1 MRVIV
6 TVNNDDSDAEMN
18 LPTGSAPEYV
28 GALTGQKVSAQ
39 GGRIRVRVAANS
51 GEIWLPAGDMPEY
64 KPVQVEVPET
74 AAAKEENTASETE
87 EKPADENGT
96 VAETAQE
103 AEASTAANTDKDSDD
118 TANPSDVSSTTE
130 TEPSS
135 SQETAE
141 TVTPN
146 PNKTPEEM
154 TVGELQAAILAK
166 MAGNGPVD
174 DQMKKTV
181 YDNIWHDSLV
191 NWLKSFR

>member
-1 MRVIV
+1 MIV

-28 GALTGQKVSAQ
+28 GELTGQKVSAQ

-118 TANPSDVSSTTE
+118 TANPSDVSSTPE

-166 MAGNGPVD
+166 MAGNGSVD

>member
-1 MRVIV
+1 MIV

-118 TANPSDVSSTTE
+118 TANPSDVSSTPE

-166 MAGNGPVD
+166 RAGNGPVD

>member
-1 MRVIV
+1 MIV

-51 GEIWLPAGDMPEY
+51 GEIWLPAGEMPEY

-74 AAAKEENTASETE
+74 AATKEENTIPEAE
-87 EKPADENGT
+87 EKPANENGT

-103 AEASTAANTDKDSDD
+103 AEASTAANIDNASDD
-118 TANPSDVSSTTE
+118 TANPSDVPSTPE
-130 TEPSS
+130 TEPSN
-135 SQETAE
+135 SQETA
-141 TVTPN
+141 VPN

>member
-1 MRVIV
+1 MIV

-118 TANPSDVSSTTE
+118 TANPSDVSSTPE

-166 MAGNGPVD
+166 MAGNGSVD

-181 YDNIWHDSLV
+181 YDNIWHESLV